1 MQTVALGYLR
11 VSKKSHMD
19 VVLFIPGRG
28 RVMTYNHIS
37 EVAYVHAS
45 SLERPLV
52 RLIEAQ
58 FDTTRLDGSTGRIRT
73 TSTPSNLDA
82 VAPAVASFHVPP
94 LTLMKLVRATFLAT
108 VGYENVHLDSSF
120 IARNYIVARSLTQTQ
135 DSHDEMFQMKIERN
149 MAIEGNED
157 HGAEVM
163 SYFVY
168 SRNDF
173 GEVGQVVAYG
183 GNQDILVSAGHQN
196 LYSSRMSATHL
207 KHSIGSKNIGDVLR
221 DVGGIKGFDWDK
233 TIPLRKGQVAMA
245 KELIWRFYAERS
257 PVIGGNPIP
266 TGRNIFYTSTTIES
280 L

>member
-11 VSKKSHMD
+11 VSKKAHLD
-19 VVLFIPGRG
+19 VVLFTPGRG
-28 RVMTYNHIS
+28 RVMTYNRTS
-37 EVAYVHAS
+37 EVAYIHAS
-45 SLERPLV
+45 SIERPLV

-73 TSTPSNLDA
+73 TSTPNNSNA

-94 LTLMKLVRATFLAT
+94 LALMQLVRATFLAT

-120 IARNYIVARSLTQTQ
+120 IARNYIMARSPMPSV
-135 DSHDEMFQMKIERN
+135 DIHSYMARMRDERN
-149 MAIEGNED
+149 AIIDARKDKGIE
-157 HGAEVM
+157 AM

-168 SRNDF
+168 AGVEA
-173 GEVGQVVAYG
+173 GEVNHVVAYS
-183 GNQDILVSAGHQN
+183 GNQSILVSAGREN
-196 LYSSRMSATHL
+196 LYSSRMNATHL
-207 KHSIGSKNIGDVLR
+207 KHSVGSKNIGDVLR

-233 TIPLRKGQVAMA
+233 TIPLRKGQLDMA

-257 PVIGGNPIP
+257 PVIGGNPVP